1 MRELADELL
10 PIDDP
15 GFSKCTEITVPPAAI
30 VCDLT
35 LSWEEI
41 IRKISRVKFYMVSFT
56 KKRQARLQGS
66 SPSRI
71 YLYVLILKGGGSKE
85 TPMFE
90 HLP

>member
-1 MRELADELL
+1 MREPADELL

-15 GFSKCTEITVPPAAI
+15 GFSKCTEIAVTPAAI

-66 SPSRI
+66 SLGFI
-71 YLYVLILKGGGSKE
+71 CMY
-85 TPMFE
+85 
-90 HLP
+90 